1 MMPVYNQDLNGT
13 NPFRGITDSVS
24 DITDLI
30 LLSTNPAGI
39 SFDDDHGATATLI
52 LSKSE
57 TETETEPMTNI
68 ANFSS
73 VDSETL
79 KFGRSQFSSNGTI
92 VLADVSPLQIAGG
105 HVLLNLPNDNNDTKL
120 VAAQITDT
128 GIEHAIVVPLIKA
141 FEPRTGEALYHAD
154 LQMSMNVYQPLHW

>member
-1 MMPVYNQDLNGT
+1 MVPLIKVFDPRTGERLYDASLQPVLNGT

-30 LLSTNPAGI
+30 LLSTNPAGV

-52 LSKSE
+52 LSKSD
-57 TETETEPMTNI
+57 ETEPRTNI

-73 VDSETL
+73 VDLETL

-92 VLADVSPLQIAGG
+92 ILADVSPLQIAGG
-105 HVLLNLPNDNNDTKL
+105 HVLLNLPNTNNDTKL
-120 VAAQITDT
+120 VAS
-128 GIEHAIVVPLIKA
+128 KS
-141 FEPRTGEALYHAD
+141 RTQVL
-154 LQMSMNVYQPLHW
+154 SMRLWYR